1 MIPVFK
7 VIAKQGH
14 TSAAC
19 KGLNADSIITESQ
32 VYSFVLI
39 LMKVLFSL

>member
-7 VIAKQGH
+7 IVAEQGH

-19 KGLNADSIITESQ
+19 KGLNVDSIITESQ

-39 LMKVLFSL
+39 LMKVLLSL